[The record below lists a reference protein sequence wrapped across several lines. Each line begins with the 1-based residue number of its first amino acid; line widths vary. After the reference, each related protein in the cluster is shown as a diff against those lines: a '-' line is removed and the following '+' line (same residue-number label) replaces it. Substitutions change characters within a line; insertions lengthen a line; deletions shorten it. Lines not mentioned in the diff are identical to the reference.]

1 MKNFEI
7 ACEKALDD
15 WIDSIEELPEVE
27 YSENHIKKI
36 NSIAGGKHVFNVYVT
51 KTLFRVLVAAVII
64 FSLSIVGFAVKEIV
78 ESKKIVHLR
87 GQMYGVENPVR
98 KPVTDLKYGYIP
110 EGFILDTNQSEFD
123 KRYEEKQE
131 FISRYFNSADGH
143 FEIHKY
149 NEYADASHYTGN
161 SIAPK
166 ITHFTKD
173 GIDYLTKEYDNEL
186 FIVKMTTFTENGIN
200 YLLSE
205 YIGKENDKR
214 YSCSLEWNMDGYMYG
229 VNGNI
234 SSEEVRKIAKD
245 VR

>member
-7 ACEKALDD
+7 ACEKALGD
-15 WIDSIEELPEVE
+15 WVDSIEELPEVE

-110 EGFILDTNQSEFD
+110 KGFILDTNQSEFD

-161 SIAPK
+161 SGEAK
-166 ITHFTKD
+166 ITQFTEN
-173 GIDYLTKEYDNEL
+173 GIDYLTEEYEDEFNYIKL
-186 FIVKMTTFTENGIN
+186 TRFTEDGIN
-200 YLLSE
+200 YLLFE
-205 YIGKENDKR
+205 FTGKGTDKR
-214 YSCSLEWNMDGYMYG
+214 YSCSLEWNMNGYMYG

-234 SSEEVRKIAKD
+234 SSEEIRKIAKD